1 MKLLTKKEIFEDIQ
15 DSLSTAEYYMNQG
28 DEFDALEWIFD
39 QIQKLEDHYEIHKLK
54 EQNYDM
60 KFIKE
65 IAKTREITNLK
76 EGL

>member
-15 DSLSTAEYYMNQG
+15 DAISTAENYMDLG
-28 DEFDALEWIFD
+28 DQFDALEWIFD
-39 QIQKLEDHYEIHKLK
+39 EIQKLEDHYEIHKLK
-54 EQNYDM
+54 EQDYDM